1 MGTEQ
6 MTKAQKQ
13 AVEIRERNILVA
25 AAAGS
30 GKTWVL
36 VKRIID
42 RMCNERL
49 PVTSFLLVT
58 FTKAAAA
65 EMRGR
70 LSTAIREQ
78 LIKEEAT
85 GQHSDM
91 LSFWREQETLVYQAP
106 ISTIDSFC
114 SDIVKQY
121 FMTIDVDPNY
131 RIADEGELK
140 ILKNEVVDKLLEM
153 QYEELSEDFVKL
165 LECYAPGRTDGKITE
180 LILGLF
186 EFQMSHPDPDAW
198 IAQSEVALKDGSLWY
213 GMLLFHVRQM
223 IASAIREQQMV
234 MEYIDEEMNGTVD
247 KAKDKLKEVLC
258 EDESLLSKL
267 YHAIDAG
274 GDLDNAHSDAGFVNG
289 DSDSDS
295 DGSGSDSNLGESTDD
310 SDKNRRTME
319 SLYSMLQQLKFPTLR
334 FPKDV
339 SDTDKEWIKERR
351 EHYKKLIVEQIKK
364 NYFQIPVS
372 VLEEDRGKVVPVMHK
387 LLLLSQEFRKEYE
400 KEKRRKNIADFSDVE
415 HMALHILTTQG
426 EDRTFHPSDI
436 ALQLREEYAE
446 IMIDEYQ
453 DSNYLQEM
461 ILTSVA
467 TGNMFMVGDMKQS
480 IYRFRMARPD
490 LFVGKYQSF
499 PVYEEGIGADSVKV
513 ELDQNF
519 RSSPNVLENINYIFY
534 RIMGKSIGEVEY
546 NRAAA
551 LKPGANYPAPERE
564 QFQSDTILFEEC
576 NYDNDT
582 ELLLYDTNQ
591 EKETDRVEAEAVMIA
606 YRIRQMFSSGSHMMV
621 KDFED
626 KETGRVFYRPA
637 KYSDIVVLLRSP
649 SSSAAVFSKVFQ
661 DYGIPAFVERTKGYF
676 SALEVELMLNYLRA
690 LNNGRDDIV
699 MAAVLHNYFGEISS
713 KELAFVVCEI
723 REFFDREE
731 CNTQGYET
739 KGVPSG
745 IFGETDTLYGKVRCW
760 LSLYENG
767 VLCYGWKETNQ
778 GGTDE
783 QGIRK
788 EAADIDIPSLAKR
801 LTHFVTQYERFQQLS
816 MERSVGEL
824 LQCIYEESGYWR
836 YVSIQPAGEHRCAN
850 LDMLVQ
856 RANDYEN
863 TGFRGLFQF
872 VRYIEQLHQ
881 YEVDFG
887 EPNLLGEE
895 DNVVRIMSIH
905 KSKGLEF
912 PIVFVSQMAKQ
923 FNEMDLRAD
932 ILLHEDYGLGPNY
945 IDTELRIRRKTV
957 MRMAL
962 ALDSRKAMLGEELRV
977 LYVALTRAKDK
988 CIMTGCV
995 ENMEE
1000 TLKKLPL
1007 TDYAGIYM
1015 AHSYL
1020 QWILMALSS
1029 HEVLSLWLKQAGCYV
1044 GRERDR
1050 KPSCEAAFSFFCFR
1064 KESIKRMME
1073 LQSVERNLDYK
1084 ELEQKAFM
1092 IPEEQAEVLH
1102 SHIVRQYPYLNAT
1115 TQVGKYSVS
1124 QLKAAYMEDA
1134 QSVQPFSVQEPSFQR
1149 EEPLMPEF
1157 MKEAS
1162 EESAKLTGAVRG
1174 TYIHK
1179 FMELY
1184 DFGKGADEEEYSR
1197 VLKELVARGMKGL
1210 SEVFSFDMVKQFF
1223 ACSLAQ
1229 EMVDAQRQN
1238 RLFKEAQFVVGFP
1251 ANEVLDEAHCIGME
1265 EETILVQGIIDAYY
1279 EQDDGTLV
1287 IMDYKTD
1294 RITVLEELKE
1304 RYRLQMKYYKK
1315 TLEQITGKNV
1325 CRVMLYSFYK
1335 QEELCM
1341 YDMYME

>member
-6 MTKAQKQ
+6 MTKAQRQ

-42 RMCNERL
+42 RMCSEHFD
-49 PVTSFLLVT
+49 VTSFLLVT

-70 LSTAIREQ
+70 LSAAIHEQ
-78 LIKEEAT
+78 LVREEET
-85 GQHSDM
+85 GKNSEM

-121 FMTIDVDPNY
+121 FMRIDVDPNY

-140 ILKNEVVDKLLEM
+140 ILKNEVVDRLLEK
-153 QYEELSEDFVKL
+153 QYEVLSEDFVRL
-165 LECYAPGRTDGKITE
+165 LECYAPGRTDGKIAE

-198 IAQSEVALKDGSLWY
+198 IAQSEAALKDGSLWY
-213 GMLLFHVRQM
+213 GMLLIHARQM
-223 IASAIREQQMV
+223 IASAIEEQQMV
-234 MEYIDEEMNGTVD
+234 MEYIDEEMGDVAA
-247 KAKDKLKEVLC
+247 KALDKLKEVLS
-258 EDESLLSKL
+258 EDGRLLLKL
-267 YHAIDAG
+267 YEEIAG
-274 GDLDNAHSDAGFVNG
+274 GNVNDFDGDNDAYGKCDCDLD
-289 DSDSDS
+289 
-295 DGSGSDSNLGESTDD
+295 E
-310 SDKNRRTME
+310 NRSKME
-319 SLYSMLQQLKFPTLR
+319 HLYSMLQQLKFPTLR
-334 FPKDV
+334 FSKDV
-339 SDTDKEWIKERR
+339 TDADKEWIKERR
-351 EHYKKLIVEQIKK
+351 EHYKKLVMEQLKK
-364 NYFQIPVS
+364 NYFQIPVT
-372 VLEEDRGKVVPVMHK
+372 VLEEDRGKVYPVMHK

-415 HMALHILTTQG
+415 HMALHILTMQG
-426 EDRTFHPSDI
+426 EDGAFYPSDI

-453 DSNYLQEM
+453 DSNYLQET
-461 ILTSVA
+461 ILSSVA
-467 TGNMFMVGDMKQS
+467 TDNMFMVGDMKQS

-499 PVYEEGIGADSVKV
+499 PAYEEGIRADSVKV

-519 RSSPNVLENINYIFY
+519 RSSPNVLESINYIFY

-546 NRAAA
+546 DQTAA
-551 LKPGANYPAPERE
+551 LKPGANYPVPKRE
-564 QFQSDTILFEEC
+564 QFESDTLLFEEC
-576 NYDNDT
+576 DYDNQT
-582 ELLLYDTNQ
+582 ELLLYDTNH
-591 EKETDRVEAEAVMIA
+591 EEEADKVEAEARMIA
-606 YRIRQMFSSGSHMMV
+606 CRIHQMLCPGSHMMV
-621 KDFED
+621 KAYED
-626 KETGRVFYRPA
+626 KETKEVFYRPA

-661 DYGIPAFVERTKGYF
+661 DCGIPAFVERTKGYF
-676 SALEVELMLNYLRA
+676 SAPEVELMLNYLRA
-690 LNNGRDDIV
+690 LDNGRNDIA

-723 REFFDREE
+723 RDLL
-731 CNTQGYET
+731 NDGAYQTQGDER
-739 KGVPSG
+739 KDACAGA
-745 IFGETDTLYGKVRCW
+745 FQDTDILYGKVVCW
-760 LSLYENG
+760 LSLYEEG
-767 VLCYGWKETNQ
+767 VLCYGGQ
-778 GGTDE
+778 VH
-783 QGIRK
+783 Q
-788 EAADIDIPSLAKR
+788 IDIPSLAKR
-801 LTHFVTQYERFQQLS
+801 LKHFVTQYERFQRLS

-836 YVSIQPAGEHRCAN
+836 YVSTLPAGERRCAN

-856 RANDYEN
+856 RANEYEN

-872 VRYIEQLHQ
+872 VRYIEQLHK

-945 IDTELRIRRKTV
+945 IDTKLRIRRKTV

-995 ENMEE
+995 EDMEE
-1000 TLKKLPL
+1000 TFKKLPL
-1007 TDYAGIYM
+1007 PDYAGIYM

-1029 HEVLSLWLKQAGCYV
+1029 HDVLSLPLSQAGCYIQK
-1044 GRERDR
+1044 EQAI
-1050 KPSCEAAFSFFCFR
+1050 KPSCQAAFSFHCFHE
-1064 KESIKRMME
+1064 ESIKRMMD
-1073 LQSVERNLDYK
+1073 LQSVEHNLDYK
-1084 ELEQKAFM
+1084 ELEQKARM
-1092 IPEEQAEVLH
+1092 IPEEQVEVLH
-1102 SHIVRQYPYLNAT
+1102 SRIIRQYPYLNAT
-1115 TQVGKYSVS
+1115 TQAGKYSVS
-1124 QLKAAYMEDA
+1124 QLKAAYMEET
-1134 QSVQPFSVQEPSFQR
+1134 QSVQLFSDQELPGGKD
-1149 EEPLMPEF
+1149 EPLVPEF
-1157 MKEAS
+1157 IQEAS
-1162 EESAKLTGAVRG
+1162 KQPAKLTGAVRG

-1184 DFGKGADEEEYSR
+1184 DFDKGADEEEYSR
-1197 VLKELVARGMKGL
+1197 VLKELAKRGMKGL
-1210 SEVFSFDMVKQFF
+1210 SEVFSFDVVKRFF
-1223 ACSLAQ
+1223 ASSLAQ
-1229 EMVDAQRQN
+1229 EMVSAQRQN

-1251 ANEVLDEAHCIGME
+1251 ANEVLGGEHCMGME
-1265 EETILVQGIIDAYY
+1265 EETMLVQGIIDAYY

-1294 RITVLEELKE
+1294 QIAALEELKE
-1304 RYRLQMKYYKK
+1304 RYQLQMKYYKK
-1315 TLEQITGKNV
+1315 TLEQITGKRV
-1325 CRVMLYSFYK
+1325 CRVVLYSFYK
-1335 QEELCM
+1335 LEEICITDL
-1341 YDMYME
+1341 